1 LGIYRS
7 PRGDFTNFLKWLDLI
22 LQKCHNKKYNIVIC
36 GGVNVNYLLDNN
48 RRSQLDA
55 VLLSYNLAGIVEFST
70 KFGLNSQTAINRIF
84 IDIHLWKI
92 DLYPLINGLSD
103 HEAQLLILNKGGEKK
118 KRKRM
123 SYLHQ
128 KKNQYTI
135 ADFQLKLSY
144 EMWEQVLDG
153 NDVNKF
159 FNSSLNIFLR
169 I

>member
-1 LGIYRS
+1 MGIYRS

-103 HEAQLLILNKGGEKK
+103 HEAQLLILNKGEKK
-118 KRKRM
+118 KKEE
-123 SYLHQ
+123 
-128 KKNQYTI
+128 KNVILTSKEKSVYHSRFPI
-135 ADFQLKLSY
+135 EIKL
-144 EMWEQVLDG
+144 
-153 NDVNKF
+153 
-159 FNSSLNIFLR
+159 
-169 I
+169 